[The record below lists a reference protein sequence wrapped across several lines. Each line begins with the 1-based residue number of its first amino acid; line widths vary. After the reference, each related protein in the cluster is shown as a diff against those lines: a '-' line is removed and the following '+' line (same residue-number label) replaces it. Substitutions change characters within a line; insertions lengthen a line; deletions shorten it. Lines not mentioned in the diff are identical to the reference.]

1 MSDTKNVLVV
11 GAGFTGAVVARKLA
25 EAGHKVKVIDE
36 RDHVAGNCHTER
48 HEETGVMLHVY
59 GPHIFHTD
67 NQQVWDFLTE
77 HCKMMPYRHQV
88 RANVAGKVYSMPIN
102 LHTMNQFFSACMSPK
117 EARAF
122 VQELAETDIE
132 DPVSFEE
139 QALKFVGRDI
149 YEAFFRGYTLKQWA
163 VDPKRLPASILKR
176 LPLRFTYDDNYFSHK
191 YQGIPFEGYTC
202 AVQSILDH
210 PQIEVAL
217 STPAESCWDDENSYD
232 HVVYTGPLDRY
243 FDHQIGRLTYRTLR
257 FEVEVKD
264 APYQGTAV
272 LNYCDPDVPY
282 TRITE
287 HMYFAPWEAEGFE
300 KSVIYR
306 EYSAEA
312 GPDDIPDYPVRL
324 LDDQTMLASYVSLA
338 NAAPRVTFAGRLG
351 TYAYLD
357 MDVAIAR
364 AFDVADHINSA
375 FARGQTPA
383 AFVHKV

>member
-1 MSDTKNVLVV
+1 MLEPKNVLVV
-11 GAGFTGAVVARKLA
+11 GAGFTGAVVARKLV

-36 RDHVAGNCHTER
+36 RSHVAGNCHTER
-48 HEETGVMLHVY
+48 HKETGVMVHIY

-67 NQQVWDFLTE
+67 NKQVWDFVTG

-88 RANVAGKVYSMPIN
+88 RANVRGSVYSMPIN
-102 LHTMNQFFSACMSPK
+102 LHTMNQFFSAQMSPQ
-117 EARAF
+117 EAQAF
-122 VQELAETDIE
+122 VQNLAETDID
-132 DPVSFEE
+132 DPASFEE

-163 VDPKRLPASILKR
+163 VDPKRLPAAILKR
-176 LPLRFTYDDNYFSHK
+176 LPLRFTYDDNYFAHQF
-191 YQGIPFEGYTC
+191 QGIPREGYTA
-202 AVQSILDH
+202 AVQSILGH
-210 PQIEVAL
+210 PEIDVSL
-217 STPAESCWDDENSYD
+217 STSAESCIDEGTYD

-243 FDHQIGRLTYRTLR
+243 FDHKIGRLTYRTLR

-287 HMYFAPWEAEGFE
+287 HMYFAPWEVDRFE

-306 EYSAEA
+306 EFSAEA
-312 GPDDIPDYPVRL
+312 GPEDIPYYPVRL
-324 LDDQTMLASYVSLA
+324 VDDQVLLDGYVALAKRASG
-338 NAAPRVTFAGRLG
+338 VTFAGRLG
-351 TYAYLD
+351 SYAYLD

-364 AFDVADHINSA
+364 AFDVADHINLA
-375 FARGQTPA
+375 FARGEEPN